1 MNRLQGKRAFV
12 TAAGAGIGRAT
23 AKLFAAEGAEVF
35 ATDIDENAL
44 ATLEGMETRLLDV
57 TDGARIESLAREV
70 GTIDILFNCAGFVH
84 DGTLLD
90 CDREAWDRAFALN
103 VTSMYATIRAFLP
116 GMIAAGAGSIVNMSS
131 VASSIIAVPRRCAY
145 GATKAAIIGLT
156 KSVAADF
163 VKHGIRCNA
172 ICPGTVQSPSL
183 DRRLAA
189 TGDYEAA
196 RATFTSRQPM
206 GRIGKADEVAALAVY
221 LASDESAYTTG
232 QCHIIDGGWS
242 NS

>member
-23 AKLFAAEGAEVF
+23 AQAFAAEGAEVC

-44 ATLEGMETRLLDV
+44 ATLEGMDTRLLDV

-70 GTIDILFNCAGFVH
+70 GTIDVLFNCAGFVH

-90 CDREAWDRAFALN
+90 CDRDDWDRSFALN

-116 GMIAAGAGSIVNMSS
+116 GMIAAGRGSIVNMSS
-131 VASSIIAVPRRCAY
+131 VASSIIAVPRRCVY

-156 KSVAADF
+156 KSIAADF
-163 VKHGIRCNA
+163 VQHGIRCNA

-183 DRRLAA
+183 DERLAA
-189 TGDYEAA
+189 TGDVEAA
-196 RATFTSRQPM
+196 RAAFTSRQPM
-206 GRIGKADEVAALAVY
+206 GRIGKAEEVAQLAVY

>member
-23 AKLFAAEGAEVF
+23 AQAFAAEGAEVC

-44 ATLEGMETRLLDV
+44 ATLEGMNTRLLDV
-57 TDGARIESLAREV
+57 TDEEQIESLAREI
-70 GTIDILFNCAGFVH
+70 GTIDVLFNCAGFVH

-90 CDREAWDRAFALN
+90 CDRDAWDRSFALN
-103 VTSMYATIRAFLP
+103 VTSMYGTIRAFLP
-116 GMIAAGAGSIVNMSS
+116 GMIAAGRGSIVNMSS
-131 VASSIIAVPRRCAY
+131 VASSIIAAPRRFVY

-163 VKHGIRCNA
+163 VQHGIRCNA

-183 DRRLAA
+183 DERLAA
-189 TGDYEAA
+189 TGDVEAA
-196 RATFTSRQPM
+196 RAAFTSRQPM
-206 GRIGKADEVAALAVY
+206 GRIGKAEEVAQLAVY
-221 LASDESAYTTG
+221 LASEESAFTTG